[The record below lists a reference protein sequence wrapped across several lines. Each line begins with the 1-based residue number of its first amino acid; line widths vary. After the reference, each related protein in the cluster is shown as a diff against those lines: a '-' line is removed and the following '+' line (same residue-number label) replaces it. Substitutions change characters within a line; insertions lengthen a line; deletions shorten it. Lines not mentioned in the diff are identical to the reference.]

1 MPRISHLI
9 SRLCCV
15 KHLKDDMSDYKVSFH
30 WWLDCLGKPGCLNR
44 ENAVAEESF
53 AGHSTPSSLPAA
65 PVSRPS
71 RNRDIKERLGK
82 GSLQDMYK
90 SMQFYVCKHEH
101 TNWLE
106 ITICEKFKK
115 INDPMSWKQS
125 DLKIQSTVLSFKA
138 QTIF

>member
-1 MPRISHLI
+1 MPPISHLI

-44 ENAVAEESF
+44 ENAVGEESF
-53 AGHSTPSSLPAA
+53 AGHSTPSCPASSLPAA

-82 GSLQDMYK
+82 GSLQDTGCFFHWA
-90 SMQFYVCKHEH
+90 S
-101 TNWLE
+101 
-106 ITICEKFKK
+106 
-115 INDPMSWKQS
+115 P
-125 DLKIQSTVLSFKA
+125 
-138 QTIF
+138 

>member
-1 MPRISHLI
+1 MPRILHLI

-15 KHLKDDMSDYKVSFH
+15 KHLKDDMSEYKVSFH

-44 ENAVAEESF
+44 ENAVGEESF

-82 GSLQDMYK
+82 GSLQDINPCSFPANTSTPTGCK
-90 SMQFYVCKHEH
+90 SLFVR
-101 TNWLE
+101 
-106 ITICEKFKK
+106 K
-115 INDPMSWKQS
+115 INGPKSWKQS